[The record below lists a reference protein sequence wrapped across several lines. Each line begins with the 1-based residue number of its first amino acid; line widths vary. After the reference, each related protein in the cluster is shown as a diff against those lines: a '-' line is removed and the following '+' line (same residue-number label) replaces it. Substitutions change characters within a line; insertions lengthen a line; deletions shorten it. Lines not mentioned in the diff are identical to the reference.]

1 MGRPEKYDIQF
12 CEEIIN
18 FMQTGKSLT
27 AFAAHIDVSKDTI
40 YEWSKVHPEFSD
52 ALAIAKT
59 KCEAFWEQK
68 GIEGLFIEK
77 DKRLNTSLWTFYMKC
92 RFGWKE
98 ETVDGGHTVITLNYS
113 PNDPGEVS

>member
-1 MGRPEKYDIQF
+1 MGRPEKYNEQLS
-12 CEEIIN
+12 EQIIN
-18 FMQTGKSLT
+18 FMSEGKSLT
-27 AFAAHIDVSKDTI
+27 AFAASINVCKDTI
-40 YEWSKVHPEFSD
+40 YEWTKKHPEFSD
-52 ALAIAKT
+52 ALGIAKT

-68 GIEGLFIEK
+68 GMEGLFIEK

-113 PNDPGEVS
+113 PHDPEQES